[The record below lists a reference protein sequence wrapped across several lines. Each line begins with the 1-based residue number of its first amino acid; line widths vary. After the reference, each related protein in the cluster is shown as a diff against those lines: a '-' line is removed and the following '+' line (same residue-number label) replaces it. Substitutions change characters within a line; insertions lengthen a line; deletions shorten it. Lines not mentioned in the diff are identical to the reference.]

1 MEPSCVIDFW
11 FGDKDRYDPVYE
23 HNPRLWWGASVEVDE
38 EIASR
43 FGELTEQAYQV
54 VANNNVVPSTDAEP
68 FSSWRNSAS
77 GCVALILLLDQF
89 PRNIHRG
96 LGKAFAT
103 DEAALEL
110 VKLSDHCVFQSICF
124 GYMHA
129 NFSLL
134 FLSISLSYIKF
145 LRHARCVTQAC
156 LMNFLLLKSC
166 L

>member
-1 MEPSCVIDFW
+1 MSSHFFFLSFFPLCNKGCLDFASRMGSFSNMQPSCVIDFW

-43 FGELTEQAYQV
+43 FGELTEQVYQV
-54 VANNNVVPSTDAEP
+54 VTANNNIVPSTGAEP

-110 VKLSDHCVFQSICF
+110 VKLTELCVFAAKHMFWI
-124 GYMHA
+124 Y
-129 NFSLL
+129 
-134 FLSISLSYIKF
+134 
-145 LRHARCVTQAC
+145 AC
-156 LMNFLLLKSC
+156 
-166 L
+166 